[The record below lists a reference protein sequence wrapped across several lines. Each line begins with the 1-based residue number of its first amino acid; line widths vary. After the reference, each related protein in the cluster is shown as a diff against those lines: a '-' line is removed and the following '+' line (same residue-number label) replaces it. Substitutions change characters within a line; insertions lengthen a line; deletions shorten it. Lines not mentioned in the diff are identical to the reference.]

1 MVVLC
6 EDTDFFL
13 YLYTKKENHMSLEQ
27 QIQEAIKEAMKA
39 KDAVALSANR
49 AIKGEILLFKTAEG
63 GAKEVTDGDILKMIQ
78 KLVKQRKEAA
88 EQFVAGA
95 RQDLADNE
103 LAEAAALEKYLP
115 KQLSPDEVKAKIQ
128 EIIAQVGATSIRDM
142 GKVMGAIATDRWCCG
157 TRPQPNV
164 QSLPSSQG
172 PPGGRSS

>member
-1 MVVLC
+1 M
-6 EDTDFFL
+6 
-13 YLYTKKENHMSLEQ
+13 
-27 QIQEAIKEAMKA
+27 
-39 KDAVALSANR
+39 ALSANR

-142 GKVMGAIATDRWCCG
+142 GKVMGVANKALAGLSDGRTISG
-157 TRPQPNV
+157 IV
-164 QSLPSSQG
+164 KELLSQA
-172 PPGGRSS
+172 

>member
-1 MVVLC
+1 
-6 EDTDFFL
+6 
-13 YLYTKKENHMSLEQ
+13 MSLEQ

-88 EQFVAGA
+88 EQFIAGA

-115 KQLSPDEVKAKIQ
+115 KQFSPDEVKAKIQ
-128 EIIAQVGATSIRDM
+128 EIIAQVGASSIRDM
-142 GKVMGAIATDRWCCG
+142 GKVMGVANKALAGLSDGRTISG
-157 TRPQPNV
+157 IV
-164 QSLPSSQG
+164 KELLSQA
-172 PPGGRSS
+172 

>member
-1 MVVLC
+1 
-6 EDTDFFL
+6 
-13 YLYTKKENHMSLEQ
+13 MSLEQ

-63 GAKEVTDGDILKMIQ
+63 GAKEVTDGDILKMIQKLVKQRIQ

-142 GKVMGAIATDRWCCG
+142 GKVMGVANKALAGLSDGRTISG
-157 TRPQPNV
+157 IV
-164 QSLPSSQG
+164 KELLSQA
-172 PPGGRSS
+172 

>member
-1 MVVLC
+1 MP
-6 EDTDFFL
+6 
-13 YLYTKKENHMSLEQ
+13 LEQ
-27 QIQEAIKEAMKA
+27 QIQLAIKEAMKA

-88 EQFVAGA
+88 EQFVAGG

-115 KQLSPDEVKAKIQ
+115 KQLSPDEVKARIQ
-128 EIIAQVGATSIRDM
+128 EIIAQVGASSIRDM
-142 GKVMGAIATDRWCCG
+142 GKVMGVANKALAGLSDGRTISG
-157 TRPQPNV
+157 IV
-164 QSLPSSQG
+164 KELLSQA
-172 PPGGRSS
+172 

>member
-1 MVVLC
+1 
-6 EDTDFFL
+6 
-13 YLYTKKENHMSLEQ
+13 MSLEQ

-88 EQFVAGA
+88 EQFVAGG

-142 GKVMGAIATDRWCCG
+142 GKVMGVANKATRASP
-157 TRPQPNV
+157 TAA
-164 QSLPSSQG
+164 PSPASS
-172 PPGGRSS
+172 RSS

>member
-1 MVVLC
+1 
-6 EDTDFFL
+6 
-13 YLYTKKENHMSLEQ
+13 MSLEQ

-128 EIIAQVGATSIRDM
+128 EIIAQVGASSIRDM
-142 GKVMGAIATDRWCCG
+142 GKVMGVANKALAGLSDGRNISG
-157 TRPQPNV
+157 IV
-164 QSLPSSQG
+164 KELLSQA
-172 PPGGRSS
+172 

>member
-1 MVVLC
+1 
-6 EDTDFFL
+6 
-13 YLYTKKENHMSLEQ
+13 
-27 QIQEAIKEAMKA
+27 MKA

-63 GAKEVTDGDILKMIQ
+63 GSKEVTDGDILKMIQ

-88 EQFVAGA
+88 EQFVAGN

-115 KQLSPDEVKAKIQ
+115 KQLSPEEVKAKVQ

-142 GKVMGAIATDRWCCG
+142 GKVMGVANKALAGLSD
-157 TRPQPNV
+157 
-164 QSLPSSQG
+164 
-172 PPGGRSS
+172 GRTISGIVKELLS

>member
-1 MVVLC
+1 
-6 EDTDFFL
+6 
-13 YLYTKKENHMSLEQ
+13 MSLEQ

-88 EQFVAGA
+88 EQFVAGG

-128 EIIAQVGATSIRDM
+128 EIIAQVGASSIRDM
-142 GKVMGAIATDRWCCG
+142 GKVMGVANKALAGLSDGRTISG
-157 TRPQPNV
+157 IV
-164 QSLPSSQG
+164 KELLSQA
-172 PPGGRSS
+172 

>member
-1 MVVLC
+1 
-6 EDTDFFL
+6 
-13 YLYTKKENHMSLEQ
+13 MSLEQ

-88 EQFVAGA
+88 EQFVAGG

-128 EIIAQVGATSIRDM
+128 EIIAQVGASSIRDM
-142 GKVMGAIATDRWCCG
+142 GKVMGVANNALAGLSDGRTISG
-157 TRPQPNV
+157 IV
-164 QSLPSSQG
+164 KELLSQA
-172 PPGGRSS
+172 

>member
-1 MVVLC
+1 
-6 EDTDFFL
+6 
-13 YLYTKKENHMSLEQ
+13 MSLEQ

-88 EQFVAGA
+88 EQFVAGN

-128 EIIAQVGATSIRDM
+128 EIIAQVGANSIRDM
-142 GKVMGAIATDRWCCG
+142 GKVMGVANKALAGLSDGRTISG
-157 TRPQPNV
+157 IV
-164 QSLPSSQG
+164 KELLSQA
-172 PPGGRSS
+172 

>member
-1 MVVLC
+1 
-6 EDTDFFL
+6 
-13 YLYTKKENHMSLEQ
+13 MSLEQ

-128 EIIAQVGATSIRDM
+128 EIITQVGASSIRDM
-142 GKVMGAIATDRWCCG
+142 GKVMGVANKALAGLSDGRTISG
-157 TRPQPNV
+157 IV
-164 QSLPSSQG
+164 KELLSQA
-172 PPGGRSS
+172 

>member
-1 MVVLC
+1 
-6 EDTDFFL
+6 
-13 YLYTKKENHMSLEQ
+13 
-27 QIQEAIKEAMKA
+27 MKA

-88 EQFVAGA
+88 EQFVAGS

-142 GKVMGAIATDRWCCG
+142 GKVMGVANKALAGLSDGRTISG
-157 TRPQPNV
+157 IV
-164 QSLPSSQG
+164 KELLSQA
-172 PPGGRSS
+172 

>member
-1 MVVLC
+1 
-6 EDTDFFL
+6 
-13 YLYTKKENHMSLEQ
+13 MSLEQ

-88 EQFVAGA
+88 EQFVAGG

-103 LAEAAALEKYLP
+103 LAEAAVLEKYLP
-115 KQLSPDEVKAKIQ
+115 KQLSPEEVKEKIR

-142 GKVMGAIATDRWCCG
+142 GKVMGVANKALAGLSDGRTISG
-157 TRPQPNV
+157 IV
-164 QSLPSSQG
+164 KELLSQA
-172 PPGGRSS
+172 

>member
-13 YLYTKKENHMSLEQ
+13 YLY
-27 QIQEAIKEAMKA
+27 A

-142 GKVMGAIATDRWCCG
+142 GKVMGVANKALAGLSDGRTISG
-157 TRPQPNV
+157 IV
-164 QSLPSSQG
+164 KELLSQA
-172 PPGGRSS
+172 